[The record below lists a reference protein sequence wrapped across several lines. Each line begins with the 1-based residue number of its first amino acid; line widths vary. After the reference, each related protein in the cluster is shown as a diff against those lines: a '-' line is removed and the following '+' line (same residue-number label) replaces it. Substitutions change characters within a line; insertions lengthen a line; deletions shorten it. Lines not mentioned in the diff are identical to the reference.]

1 MQKSFIER
9 IFPHSST
16 SVLPRYQDDAPR
28 PATPKSPP
36 RIQLRDSSS
45 SPRSSESPSVVRSSL
60 QAAPLSAS
68 IIHHEDP
75 FLQVDRA
82 AKALQR
88 TIQSYLDAQSDGLT
102 ANLTG
107 NGGEDMSSVGSPT
120 PTPSVASPSRS
131 ASMPKTIP
139 VRQPAPKKI
148 SLRGARRG
156 LGKAMDE
163 FAQLRS
169 EELAV
174 ISSELSTRQLAL
186 KKSKRYQDKRSTLLS
201 NIQSIHSTS
210 SETSAHTLR
219 KEADVVKREIQEVES
234 RLFELRSRYRQ
245 LVTQAD
251 QLDNSLDS
259 KLSSYKSSLAL
270 VEKDMKQFL
279 RQPPVSHSLPMFD
292 NLNPSQGG
300 MYALKPE
307 RRTLEMAEEQWTA
320 EQELLSHRRADVES
334 EREALQEGVKIWQAA
349 IARIAEFEKSL
360 RRALR
365 GSKDLTDSTSPDL
378 VHDALLEQLN
388 ALISSLQADLA
399 TAENNSWNLLI
410 CCLGAEIEA
419 LEQGRVLLGGASP
432 PDEEA
437 DAPARQNGDHAEDS
451 NNLSRQ
457 STADDPPPDL
467 LNGTGADSPGGE
479 SNRSLKDT
487 LEAFGD
493 GSVPDIRHRS
503 GKSIDKGKGKALDE
517 VYDRSDEVFET
528 PPAQRARDVDM
539 REKTQEH
546 RRDESEGEDDD
557 PGPAFLLS
565 HS

>member
-16 SVLPRYQDDAPR
+16 NVLPRYQDDALHPV
-28 PATPKSPP
+28 TPKSPP

-45 SPRSSESPSVVRSSL
+45 SPRSSESSSVVRSTL
-60 QAAPLSAS
+60 QAAPLSAT
-68 IIHHEDP
+68 IIRHEDP

-88 TIQSYLDAQSDGLT
+88 TIQAYLDAQSDGLN

-107 NGGEDMSSVGSPT
+107 GGGEDMSSVGSPT

-139 VRQPAPKKI
+139 IRQPAPKKI

-186 KKSKRYQDKRSTLLS
+186 KKSKRYQDKRASLLS
-201 NIQSIHSTS
+201 NIQSIQTTS
-210 SETSAHTLR
+210 LETSAHTLR
-219 KEADVVKREIQEVES
+219 KEADVVNREIQEVES

-245 LVTQAD
+245 LITQAD

-259 KLSSYKSSLAL
+259 KLSSYRSSLAL

-279 RQPPVSHSLPMFD
+279 RQPPVSHSLPIFD
-292 NLNPSQGG
+292 NLNPSQRGI
-300 MYALKPE
+300 YALKPE

-320 EQELLSHRRADVES
+320 EQELLSHRKADVES
-334 EREALQEGVKIWQAA
+334 EREALQEGVSIWQAA
-349 IARIAEFEKSL
+349 TARIAEFEKSL

-365 GSKDLTDSTSPDL
+365 GPKDLTDSTTPDIE
-378 VHDALLEQLN
+378 HEALLTQLN
-388 ALISSLQADLA
+388 TLISSLQADLA
-399 TAENNSWNLLI
+399 TAESNTWNLLI

-419 LEQGRVLLGGASP
+419 LEQGRVLLGGAP
-432 PDEEA
+432 PADDEK
-437 DAPARQNGDHAEDS
+437 DAGYRNGDLPEEVND
-451 NNLSRQ
+451 LSTQ
-457 STADDPPPDL
+457 STSDDPPPDL
-467 LNGTGADSPGGE
+467 LNGSGADSPGAE

-493 GSVPDIRHRS
+493 GNVPSNLHKP
-503 GKSIDKGKGKALDE
+503 GKSIDKGKGKVIEDVL
-517 VYDRSDEVFET
+517 DRSDDVFET
-528 PPAQRARDVDM
+528 PPAQRPRDVGA
-539 REKTQEH
+539 KTMTQAH

-557 PGPAFLLS
+557 PGPDFLLS